1 MKVLSREAEDDGKF
15 GGLVTSRTE
24 HVEMRLD
31 LDNNNKTQERP
42 HDPYS
47 GSSIGAWN

>member
-31 LDNNNKTQERP
+31 LDNGNKTQERP
-42 HDPYS
+42 YDPYS
-47 GSSIGAWN
+47 GISSEA

>member
-31 LDNNNKTQERP
+31 LDNGNKTQERP